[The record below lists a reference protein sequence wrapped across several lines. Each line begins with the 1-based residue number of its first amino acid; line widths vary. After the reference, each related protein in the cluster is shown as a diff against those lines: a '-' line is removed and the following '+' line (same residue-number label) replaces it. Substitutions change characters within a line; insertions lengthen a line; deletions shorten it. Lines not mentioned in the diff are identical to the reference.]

1 MSFTL
6 TPQCHRSNMLPTWR
20 KLHLGYIR
28 QLRLM
33 VREGRQVADAKACLK
48 RAQASAASARRRW
61 MAAA

>member
-1 MSFTL
+1 
-6 TPQCHRSNMLPTWR
+6 MLPTWR